1 MGVYSLSVHL
11 MVTQFE
17 MGASLVLFWT
27 LPSQLLG
34 LLVSQLG
41 GEDASRV
48 ARPPL
53 GSPDADVFFRTGGG
67 VGGPVSYC
75 QKIAGRR
82 VGVLRS

>member
-11 MVTQFE
+11 SLRK
-17 MGASLVLFWT
+17 MGASLVLYRT
-27 LPSQLLG
+27 LPSLLG

-53 GSPDADVFFRTGGG
+53 VSPDTDVYQILQMGSG
-67 VGGPVSYC
+67 VGGPVSYY
-75 QKIAGRR
+75 QKIAWRR